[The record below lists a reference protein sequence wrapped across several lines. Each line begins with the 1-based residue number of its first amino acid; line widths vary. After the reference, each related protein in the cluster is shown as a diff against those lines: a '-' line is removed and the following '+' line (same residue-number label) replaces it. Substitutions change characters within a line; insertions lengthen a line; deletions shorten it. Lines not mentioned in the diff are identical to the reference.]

1 MIVTVPVLLLL
12 KLTQVALTSQLC
24 YMLET
29 EARRC
34 YVERC
39 RNSIYHP
46 EQWVGGVL
54 VSPLSGKVSK
64 SDIGREG
71 KLERIAELG
80 ESRLI
85 HKLEECA
92 IRCLTLILI

>member
-1 MIVTVPVLLLL
+1 MRSLLSFATCLRL
-12 KLTQVALTSQLC
+12 RLGDATLRDVATASTIL
-24 YMLET
+24 
-29 EARRC
+29 
-34 YVERC
+34 
-39 RNSIYHP
+39 NSG
-46 EQWVGGVL
+46 WVGGVL
-54 VSPLSGKVSK
+54 VSPVSGKVSK
-64 SDIGREG
+64 ADMGREG